1 MDITTIDSQTYS
13 TNSGMEIATESATSL
28 LSQSTILPSD
38 SNTDNTMT
46 STLSTVIGTTF
57 TNNENNDY
65 ESMTSKIIETITTTA
80 TTNIIKESS
89 DENLIQTTTTKI
101 PILATSLIDN
111 TLTSTIETPDFT
123 TIATTTIKNKLSV
136 SDLSSSLQLF
146 GWADYLV
153 FVLMLV
159 VCAMIGIYFGF
170 VEKNKQAKRNKSNGG
185 VQARRGSEALDYL
198 VGGRKMQTFP
208 VSMSLVASFISGI
221 SLLGTSTEIY
231 VYGTQ
236 YAFLLITI
244 IISSFISWHIF
255 LPVFCNLQLT
265 STYEYFEMRFD
276 KRIRLLGSMLFVI
289 GTMLWL
295 PIVIYVPALAFN
307 QVTGINI
314 HIITPVVCV
323 VCIFYTCVGG
333 LKAVVWTDVLQSFIM
348 YGSMI
353 LVIIKGTMNVGG
365 LSEVI
370 NLNYGSGRLEGPHF
384 TMDHT
389 TRYSVW
395 SVFIGSTVHWL
406 QNTCA
411 NQVMMQRFLALP
423 NLKKA
428 RHALIIFVIGLIV
441 LYSFCIYN
449 GLLIYATYH
458 QCDPLKTKL
467 AKAHDQLVPLLVMD
481 ILGIFPGMPGLFV
494 AGVFSAA
501 LSSLSTGLNSLTA
514 VFLEDFV
521 KPYRKTPLTERQTEI
536 FMKTA
541 VVLCGIVCVALVFV
555 VERLG
560 MVLQLSATMG
570 ALTNGP
576 LLGVFF
582 VGVLLPWV
590 NGRSAL
596 FGGVI
601 SFILMGYV
609 AIRAQIDMAT
619 GKLVFPTKPTSVEGC
634 NYLHNYT
641 SPIHSDDAFIDNL
654 EKPFYHMSFMFYTVF
669 GCITT
674 IVCSC
679 LSTLVFGFAN
689 TEDMDPI
696 LFSPVIRKYIKTKEY
711 FSIRSG
717 IKEMQTIITAD
728 DKMENH
734 ENHNGNNDHN
744 ENIKL
749 NQ

>member
-265 STYEYFEMRFD
+265 STYEYLELRFD
-276 KRIRLLGSMLFVI
+276 KTIRLFGSILFTFAVI
-289 GTMLWL
+289 IWL
-295 PIVIYVPALAFN
+295 PIVIFVPALAFN
-307 QVTGINI
+307 QVTGVNI
-314 HIITPVVCV
+314 HIVTPVVCI

-333 LKAVVWTDVLQSFIM
+333 LKAVVWTDVIQSFVM
-348 YGSMI
+348 FGSI
-353 LVIIKGTMNVGG
+353 LIVIFKGTLGVGG
-365 LSEVI
+365 FGEVFKR
-370 NLNYGSGRLEGPHF
+370 NFESGRIEAPTVTF
-384 TMDHT
+384 DP
-389 TRYSVW
+389 SVRLSIW
-395 SVFIGSTVHWL
+395 SVYIGGTLYWTQAVA
-406 QNTCA
+406 T
-411 NQVMMQRFLALP
+411 NQVMTQRFLALP
-423 NLKKA
+423 STQSAK
-428 RHALIIFVIGLIV
+428 HALCIFTFGLV
-441 LYSFCIYN
+441 FLYCCTFYN
-449 GLLIYATYH
+449 GMLIFAKYH
-458 QCDPLKTKL
+458 KCDPLTTKL
-467 AKAHDQLVPLLVMD
+467 AKAKDQLVPLLVMD
-481 ILGIFPGMPGLFV
+481 VLSEFPGLPGLFV

-501 LSSLSTGLNSLTA
+501 LSSLSTGLNSLSA
-514 VFLEDFV
+514 IFLEDFL
-521 KPYRKTPLTERQTEI
+521 KPNISFELTERQTGL
-536 FMKTA
+536 FLRTTV
-541 VVLCGIVCVALVFV
+541 VVLGIISILLVFV
-555 VERLG
+555 VEQLG
-560 MVLQLSATMG
+560 MVLQLSMT
-570 ALTNGP
+570 LSSISNGP
-576 LLGVFF
+576 LFGIFIMGVCMPWLNSKSAFAGGLASF
-582 VGVLLPWV
+582 V
-590 NGRSAL
+590 
-596 FGGVI
+596 I
-601 SFILMGYV
+601 MTYIC
-609 AIRAQIDMAT
+609 IKAQIDIAT
-619 GKLVFPTKPTSVEGC
+619 GLLVFPTKPTSIEDCHYDFALNHTIKSTPEVLEE
-634 NYLHNYT
+634 NLDN
-641 SPIHSDDAFIDNL
+641 SPAFH
-654 EKPFYHMSFMFYTVF
+654 HMSFLWYTSF
-669 GCITT
+669 GAFLAI
-674 IVCSC
+674 I
-679 LSTLVFGFAN
+679 FGNISICFFGRN
-689 TEDMDPI
+689 DPDQYDTR
-696 LFSPVIRKYIKTKEY
+696 LLAPLIRKFFKCKKCIDEMDESKEAETVLM
-711 FSIRSG
+711 SDVCV
-717 IKEMQTIITAD
+717 K
-728 DKMENH
+728 NP
-734 ENHNGNNDHN
+734 
-744 ENIKL
+744 
-749 NQ
+749 